1 MNYYPTNFYS
11 NYPYQNSYM
20 QMQQQQQ
27 PQMNMIPQ
35 QQSQSGLNGR
45 IVESID
51 VAKVAEVPLGG
62 YGIFPKADLS
72 EIYVKSW
79 NNNGTTS
86 IIPFRPYV
94 EADVA
99 KEDDNK
105 KNYSSIGES
114 NESLLE
120 KMNQLEEK
128 LNRVIAATEELKIK
142 ESSKVEPKRKELNA
156 SAY

>member
-11 NYPYQNSYM
+11 NYPYQNSYG
-20 QMQQQQQ
+20 QQQQ
-27 PQMNMIPQ
+27 PQYNQ
-35 QQSQSGLNGR
+35 QQLPMPQMQTASGLNGR
-45 IVESID
+45 LVESID

-79 NNNGTTS
+79 NSNGTTS
-86 IIPFRPYV
+86 IIPFRPFI
-94 EADVA
+94 EAETVKD
-99 KEDDNK
+99 EESI
-105 KNYSSIGES
+105 KNYGGGN
-114 NESLLE
+114 NEAILE

-128 LNRVIAATEELKIK
+128 LNEVIAATADLKKK
-142 ESSKVEPKRKELNA
+142 ESTGKQTNRKELSA